1 MNQNLKRLMEDGC
14 QHFQQVQLC
23 SLFIMV
29 LNWGYGF
36 LRCSLK
42 QAKIAQYDL
51 IAVSFGMI
59 NYIKSIIAYKNVGIK
74 VINGLI
80 A

>member
-1 MNQNLKRLMEDGC
+1 
-14 QHFQQVQLC
+14 
-23 SLFIMV
+23 MV